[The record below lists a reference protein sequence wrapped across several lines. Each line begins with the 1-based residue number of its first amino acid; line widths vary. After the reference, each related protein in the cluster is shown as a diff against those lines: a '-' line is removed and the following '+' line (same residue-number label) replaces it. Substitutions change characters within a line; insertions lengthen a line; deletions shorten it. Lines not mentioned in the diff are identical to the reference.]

1 MQASYEATFIF
12 SYNVYRKPLL
22 SVPAFDIIRAANN
35 LTNAKW
41 YRLEN
46 EIQFWWDVLELD
58 RVVFNLTSTDEL
70 RLRWFFWSCTN

>member
-35 LTNAKW
+35 LTNAK
-41 YRLEN
+41 
-46 EIQFWWDVLELD
+46 
-58 RVVFNLTSTDEL
+58 
-70 RLRWFFWSCTN
+70 